1 MKISYDK
8 EADAMYI
15 KLKKGVFAKNKKIDD
30 CTILDLDKNGNILN
44 IELLD
49 VSKRMTKESLAELKE
64 NSLIAA

>member
-15 KLKKGVFAKNKKIDD
+15 KLKKGVFAKNKKIDEN
-30 CTILDLDKNGNILN
+30 TILDLDKNDNILN

-49 VSKRMTKESLAELKE
+49 VSKRITPESIAELKE
-64 NSLIAA
+64 KSLIAA